1 MDIQIGT
8 NVQVKVVKQPTNE
21 AAIKTLR
28 RVLAKDETIKAEKK
42 RLDKV
47 ADSKLRFKTRGGRP
61 WIQRMVKIHPVQGVQ
76 GEQGVV
82 FASADVINDLKS
94 VARFIEV
101 TPA

>member
-28 RVLAKDETIKAEKK
+28 RVLAKDESIKAEKK

-47 ADSKLRFKTRGGRP
+47 ADSKLRYKTRGGRP
-61 WIQRMVKIHPVQGVQ
+61 WIQRMVKIHPAQGVQ
-76 GEQGVV
+76 GEQGVI

-94 VARFIEV
+94 VSRFIEV

>member
-8 NVQVKVVKQPTNE
+8 SVQVKVVKQPTNE

-28 RVLAKDETIKAEKK
+28 RVLSKDETIKEEKK

-47 ADSKLRFKTRGGRP
+47 ADANLKFKTRGGRP
-61 WIQRMVKIHPVQGVQ
+61 WIQRMVKIHPIKGVI
-76 GEQGVV
+76 GDQGVV

-94 VARFIEV
+94 VSRFIEV

>member
-8 NVQVKVVKQPTNE
+8 NVRVKVVKQPTN
-21 AAIKTLR
+21 AAATKTLCR
-28 RVLAKDETIKAEKK
+28 ILAKDETVKEEKK

-47 ADSKLRFKTRGGRP
+47 ADKHLKFKTRGGRP
-61 WIQRMVKIHPVQGVQ
+61 WIQRMVKIHPVKGVM
-76 GEQGVV
+76 GDQGVV

>member
-8 NVQVKVVKQPTNE
+8 NVQVKVVNQPTNE

-28 RVLAKDETIKAEKK
+28 RVLCKDAQIKAEKH

-47 ADSKLRFKTRGGRP
+47 ADANLTSKRRGGRD
-61 WIQRMVKIHPVQGVQ
+61 WRQRMVKIHPVKANIGD
-76 GEQGVV
+76 QGVV
-82 FASADVINDLKS
+82 LASADVIADLKS
-94 VARFIEV
+94 VQRFIEV

>member
-8 NVQVKVVKQPTNE
+8 NVQVKVVKQPTNQG
-21 AAIKTLR
+21 AIKTLR
-28 RVLAKDETIKAEKK
+28 RVLAKDESIKAEKK

-47 ADSKLRFKTRGGRP
+47 ADSNLKFKTRGGRQ
-61 WIQRMVKIHPVQGVQ
+61 WIQRMVKIHPVNAQV

-82 FASADVINDLKS
+82 LASADVIADLKS